1 MVYRILADLVV
12 LTHLAF
18 ILFVLFGGLLVLRW
32 HWIFWAHIPAAG
44 WGFMIEITGRICP
57 LTPLEN
63 WLRNLGGAA
72 GYTGGFVE
80 RYLIPVIYPAE
91 LTREIQLVLGGIV
104 VLVNLAV
111 YIAVWR
117 RYRSST
123 NRKPTPAP

>member
-32 HWIFWAHIPAAG
+32 RWVLWAHIPAAG
-44 WGFMIEITGRICP
+44 WGLLIEITGWICP

-63 WLRNLGGAA
+63 WLRNLSGAA
-72 GYTGGFVE
+72 GYSGGFVE
-80 RYLIPVIYPAE
+80 RYLIPVIYPAA
-91 LTREIQLVLGGIV
+91 LTRDIQLVLGGIV

-117 RYRSST
+117 RYRS
-123 NRKPTPAP
+123 PTS